1 VGLTLFRARRRAP
14 RYPGRPALPIV
25 RRRTPMRYHMR
36 HQFGVRD
43 LAFLQTLHALT
54 GAPLTQGNRVEILRN
69 GVQIFPS
76 MLSAIRG
83 AKKTINLEFYIYWD
97 GQIGRQ
103 FAEVLAERARAGV
116 KVNVILDAVGSAPM
130 SHDLTEFMERN
141 GIAVEWYHPLRWYT
155 LSRMNHRTH
164 RKLLIVDG
172 EIGFSG
178 GVGIA
183 DDWLGDA
190 DSKDH
195 WRETVVR
202 VEGPAVTQMQ
212 FAFMDNWIK
221 SRGELLTG
229 LEYFPQVAPQG
240 EHRAQVMKSSP
251 SEGLSAV
258 KLLFIVSIVSATK
271 SIYICSAY
279 FVPDRD
285 TIRALEG
292 AIRRG
297 VDIRVIV
304 PGEFTDVPIV
314 RQAGR
319 FYYSQLLRRGI
330 RIFEYQPTMMHAKTM
345 VVDGIWTTIGS
356 SNFDDRSFR
365 LNDEVNVNVYDEG
378 IAAQMEKMFFEDLA
392 RSEEI
397 SRRKWLK
404 RPWAERLKQ
413 RVAGWFKPQL

>member
-1 VGLTLFRARRRAP
+1 VLFFRRKKTP
-14 RYPGRPALPIV
+14 RYPGRTPLPIV
-25 RRRTPMRYHMR
+25 RRRAPVRYHMK
-36 HQFGVRD
+36 HQFSVRD
-43 LAFLQTLHALT
+43 VAFLQTMHALT
-54 GAPLTQGNRVEILRN
+54 GAAMSEGNKVDVLRN
-69 GVQIFPS
+69 GVKIFPS
-76 MLSAIRG
+76 MLAAIRG

-97 GQIGRQ
+97 GEIGRM
-103 FAEVLAERARAGV
+103 FAEALAERARAGV
-116 KVNVILDAVGSAPM
+116 KVNVILDAVGSAEM
-130 SHDLTEFMERN
+130 SQDLIDFMHRN

-155 LSRMNHRTH
+155 ISRVNHRTH

-183 DDWLGDA
+183 DTWLGDA
-190 DSKDH
+190 DHRDH

-202 VEGPAVTQMQ
+202 VEGPVVTQMQ
-212 FAFMDNWIK
+212 FAFMDNWVK

-229 LEYFPQVAPQG
+229 LDYFPQLPRRGDVIT
-240 EHRAQVMKSSP
+240 QVLKSSP
-251 SEGLSAV
+251 SEGSSTV
-258 KLLFIVSIVSATK
+258 KLLYIISIVSATR
-271 SIYICSAY
+271 SIYISNAY
-279 FVPDRD
+279 FVPDHD

-297 VDIRVIV
+297 VDVRVIV

-319 FYYSQLLRRGI
+319 WHYELLLRRGI

-345 VVDGIWTTIGS
+345 VVDGMWTTIGS

-365 LNDEVNVNVYDEG
+365 LNDEVNVNIFDEA
-378 IAAQMEKMFFEDLA
+378 IASQMEQMFFEDLA

-397 SRRKWLK
+397 TLRRWFRRGMLDRVKESV
-404 RPWAERLKQ
+404 AEFFKQ
-413 RVAGWFKPQL
+413 QL